1 MDHEL
6 REASSEEHDCLF
18 FIVGVEESAWDVMV
32 ATSRRSWASMVA
44 VIMMLSVATVG
55 EVASSFL
62 YLGRVR
68 SLLPSATAHALT
80 LLSHFLTMFMY
91 K

>member
-1 MDHEL
+1 M
-6 REASSEEHDCLF
+6 S
-18 FIVGVEESAWDVMV
+18 MV
-32 ATSRRSWASMVA
+32 VTSRRLCALMAA

-55 EVASSFL
+55 EAPSSFL
-62 YLGRVR
+62 YPGRVR